1 MYLFLDV
8 HVLRRLIGSN
18 ATCQQTDVS
27 DSFYNEEIYIPIT
40 YNQCGFNGIKGVL
53 PSAISKLVNL
63 QWL

>member
-18 ATCQQTDVS
+18 ATCRQTDVI
-27 DSFYNEEIYIPIT
+27 DSFYNEEYLVPT